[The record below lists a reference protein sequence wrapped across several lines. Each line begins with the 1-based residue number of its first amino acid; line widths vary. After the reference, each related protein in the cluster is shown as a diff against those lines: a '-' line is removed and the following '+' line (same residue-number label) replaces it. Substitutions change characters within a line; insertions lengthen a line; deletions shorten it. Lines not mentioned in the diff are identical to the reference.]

1 LSKKKKEPV
10 FSRTNVTGSPNLKL
24 TEVQISEVQFL
35 GYGKALRMAE
45 IRKSLTSM
53 SLAMAEICIRKR
65 AMDFGS
71 TTFACRNTAF
81 CPGTAL
87 QTPGQMT

>member
-1 LSKKKKEPV
+1 
-10 FSRTNVTGSPNLKL
+10 
-24 TEVQISEVQFL
+24 
-35 GYGKALRMAE
+35 MAE
-45 IRKSLTSM
+45 MRKSLTSM

-65 AMDFGS
+65 AMGFGS